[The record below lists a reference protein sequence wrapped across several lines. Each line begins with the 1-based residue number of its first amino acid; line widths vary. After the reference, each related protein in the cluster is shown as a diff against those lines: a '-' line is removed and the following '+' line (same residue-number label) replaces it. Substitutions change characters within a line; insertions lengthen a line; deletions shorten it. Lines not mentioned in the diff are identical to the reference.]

1 MSKQRHKGPTTVY
14 TDAEKVLP
22 PDSRSITSVES
33 GSSDDS
39 DAYRA
44 ACDGVEE
51 SISQLNSLGIS
62 IRQPVTSRLD
72 SKVKEFSVKRAAQL
86 NDFEMLASLALER
99 LYPDA
104 VPSLRQRLLKHMIEI
119 HARLLYWKSH
129 ANKLSAQRGG
139 EISSTGAKD
148 SQNQATGVDQPSPAH
163 KPSAGR
169 PKKPST
175 VSDTEATT
183 LPSQYPT
190 SVQRRNVDVKGTRTG
205 NALTVMTSKVSFPSP
220 PTEIDGYSC
229 WYCRKVHSADKYL
242 SNSWWR

>member
-1 MSKQRHKGPTTVY
+1 M
-14 TDAEKVLP
+14 
-22 PDSRSITSVES
+22 RSITSVES
-33 GSSDDS
+33 DSSDES

-51 SISQLNSLGIS
+51 SISQLNSLGVS
-62 IRQPVTSRLD
+62 IRQPVTSRLH

-86 NDFEMLASLALER
+86 NEFEMLASLALER

-104 VPSLRQRLLKHMIEI
+104 VPSLQQRLLKHMVEL

-129 ANKLSAQRGG
+129 EKKLSAQR
-139 EISSTGAKD
+139 EEEKPSNGAKD
-148 SQNQATGVDQPSPAH
+148 SQDQATSVDQPSSAH
-163 KPSAGR
+163 KPSADR
-169 PKKPST
+169 PTKPPT

-190 SVQRRNVDVKGTRTG
+190 SVQGQNSDVKGTRTG
-205 NALTVMTSKVSFPSP
+205 NTLTVMTSKVSFPLP
-220 PTEIDGYSC
+220 PTEEEGYIC